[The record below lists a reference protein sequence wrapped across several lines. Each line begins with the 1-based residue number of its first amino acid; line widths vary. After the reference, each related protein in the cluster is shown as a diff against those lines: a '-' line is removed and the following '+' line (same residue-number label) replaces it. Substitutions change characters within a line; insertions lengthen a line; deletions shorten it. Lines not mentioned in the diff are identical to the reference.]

1 MNKDL
6 RKALELIVSEL
17 SNGELVLTDVVEEVK
32 DEVAEKR
39 ASKKDKKVEPKEEE
53 FKENDTVETAEYS
66 MEELKAM
73 TQAELKALAKEL
85 GVSVRGSKSAI
96 LGRILEKL
104 DVSEVEEE
112 EAPVEE
118 VEEPVTEVE
127 ELPTEEVEPI
137 DAIQDALEDLELEDL
152 ADLCEQAELS
162 TKGKKQALIARL
174 MTAHNAGEIDLT
186 DFFEEEDIT
195 EEVEEEIEED
205 AVDEMKI
212 EEILEAQDL
221 KTVKAI
227 AKKLKIKVA
236 LKDKKP
242 AIIEKIGQCNA
253 EDVIEV
259 LNDMG
264 LIEPADDEEEAS
276 EGVEMP
282 KFEGSK
288 KRIKACEACWKETMS
303 DLENGDIDEDDV
315 REFFEDRF
323 SGNKSELK
331 KIAKRDWED
340 LAIEFAE
347 IMANMFDDDG
357 DDVEM
362 QEPYMVDE
370 TPYCCGVPMKK
381 VDDTHFL
388 CEIDGEEVELEDEE

>member
-1 MNKDL
+1 MNKDV

-17 SNGELVLTDVVEEVK
+17 SNGELVLTDVVKEAK

-39 ASKKDKKVEPKEEE
+39 ASKKDKKVEPKEEV
-53 FKENDTVETAEYS
+53 KEDDAVETAEYS

-104 DVSEVEEE
+104 DVAEVEEE
-112 EAPVEE
+112 E
-118 VEEPVTEVE
+118 EPVTEAE
-127 ELPTEEVEPI
+127 EPTEEVEND
-137 DAIQDALEDLELEDL
+137 DAVQEALEELELEDL

-195 EEVEEEIEED
+195 DEVDEEIEED
-205 AVDEMKI
+205 AVDEIKL

-221 KTVKAI
+221 KTIKAI

-242 AIIEKIGQCNA
+242 AIIEKIGQYNA
-253 EDVIEV
+253 EDVLEV

-264 LIEPADDEEEAS
+264 IIEPTDDEEEAS

-303 DLENGDIDEDDV
+303 DLETGDIDEDDI

-331 KIAKRDWED
+331 KIAKKDWED

-347 IMANMFDDDG
+347 IIANMFDDDG

>member
-1 MNKDL
+1 MNKDV

-17 SNGELVLTDVVEEVK
+17 SNGELVLTDVVKEAK

-39 ASKKDKKVEPKEEE
+39 ASKKDKKVEPKEEV
-53 FKENDTVETAEYS
+53 KEDDTVESEYS

-73 TQAELKALAKEL
+73 TQVELKALAKEL

-104 DVSEVEEE
+104 DVAEVEEE
-112 EAPVEE
+112 EPVAEA
-118 VEEPVTEVE
+118 EEPVTE
-127 ELPTEEVEPI
+127 EVEND
-137 DAIQDALEDLELEDL
+137 DAVQEALEELELEDL

-195 EEVEEEIEED
+195 DEVDEEIEED
-205 AVDEMKI
+205 AVDEMQI

-242 AIIEKIGQCNA
+242 AIIEKIGQYNV

-264 LIEPADDEEEAS
+264 LIEPTDDEEEAS

-303 DLENGDIDEDDV
+303 DLETGDIDEDDI

-331 KIAKRDWED
+331 KIAKKDWED

-362 QEPYMVDE
+362 QEPYMVGE

>member
-104 DVSEVEEE
+104 DVS
-112 EAPVEE
+112 
-118 VEEPVTEVE
+118 EVE

>member
-1 MNKDL
+1 MNKDV

-17 SNGELVLTDVVEEVK
+17 SNGELVLTDVVKEAK

-39 ASKKDKKVEPKEEE
+39 ASKKDKKVEPKEEV
-53 FKENDTVETAEYS
+53 KEDDTVESEYS

-73 TQAELKALAKEL
+73 TQVELKALAKEL

-104 DVSEVEEE
+104 DVAEVEEE
-112 EAPVEE
+112 EPVAEA
-118 VEEPVTEVE
+118 EEPVTE
-127 ELPTEEVEPI
+127 EVEND
-137 DAIQDALEDLELEDL
+137 DAVQEALEELELEDL

-195 EEVEEEIEED
+195 DEVDEEIEED
-205 AVDEMKI
+205 AVDEMQI

-221 KTVKAI
+221 KTIKAV

-242 AIIEKIGQCNA
+242 AIIEKIGQYDA
-253 EDVIEV
+253 EDVVEV

-288 KRIKACEACWKETMS
+288 KRIKACEACWKEIMS
-303 DLENGDIDEDDV
+303 DLEKGDIEEDDI

-331 KIAKRDWED
+331 KIAKKDWED
-340 LAIEFAE
+340 LAIEYAE

>member
-1 MNKDL
+1 MNKDV

-17 SNGELVLTDVVEEVK
+17 SNGELVLTDVVKEAK

-39 ASKKDKKVEPKEEE
+39 ASKKDKKVEPKEEV
-53 FKENDTVETAEYS
+53 KEDDTVETAEYS

-73 TQAELKALAKEL
+73 TQVELKALAKEL

-104 DVSEVEEE
+104 DVAEVEEE
-112 EAPVEE
+112 EPVAEA
-118 VEEPVTEVE
+118 EEPVTE
-127 ELPTEEVEPI
+127 EVEND
-137 DAIQDALEDLELEDL
+137 DAVQEALEELELEDL

-195 EEVEEEIEED
+195 DEVDEEIEED
-205 AVDEMKI
+205 AVDEMQI

-242 AIIEKIGQCNA
+242 AIIEKIGQYNS
-253 EDVIEV
+253 EDVLEV

-264 LIEPADDEEEAS
+264 LIEPSDDEEEGS

-303 DLENGDIDEDDV
+303 DLETGDIDEDDI

-331 KIAKRDWED
+331 KIAKKDWED

-362 QEPYMVDE
+362 QEPYMVGE

>member
-17 SNGELVLTDVVEEVK
+17 SNGELVLTDVVKEAK

-39 ASKKDKKVEPKEEE
+39 ASKKDKKVEPKEEV
-53 FKENDTVETAEYS
+53 KEDDTVESEYS

-73 TQAELKALAKEL
+73 TQVELKALAKEL

-104 DVSEVEEE
+104 DVAEVEEE
-112 EAPVEE
+112 EPVAEA
-118 VEEPVTEVE
+118 EEPVTE
-127 ELPTEEVEPI
+127 EVEND
-137 DAIQDALEDLELEDL
+137 DAVQEALEELELEDL

-195 EEVEEEIEED
+195 DEVDEEIEED
-205 AVDEMKI
+205 AVDEMQI

-221 KTVKAI
+221 KTIKAV

-242 AIIEKIGQCNA
+242 AIIEKIGQYDA
-253 EDVIEV
+253 EDVVEV

-264 LIEPADDEEEAS
+264 LIEPTDDEEEAS

-303 DLENGDIDEDDV
+303 DLETGDIDEDDI

-331 KIAKRDWED
+331 KIAKKDWED

-347 IMANMFDDDG
+347 IIANMFDDDG

-362 QEPYMVDE
+362 QEPYMVGE

>member
-1 MNKDL
+1 MNKDV

-17 SNGELVLTDVVEEVK
+17 SNGELVLTDVVKEAK

-39 ASKKDKKVEPKEEE
+39 ASKKGKKVEPKEEV
-53 FKENDTVETAEYS
+53 KEDDTVESEYS

-73 TQAELKALAKEL
+73 TQVELKALAKEL

-104 DVSEVEEE
+104 DVAEVEEE
-112 EAPVEE
+112 E
-118 VEEPVTEVE
+118 PVTEAEAE
-127 ELPTEEVEPI
+127 EPATEEVENDDDPI
-137 DAIQDALEDLELEDL
+137 QEALEELELEDL
-152 ADLCEQAELS
+152 ADLCEQSELS

-195 EEVEEEIEED
+195 DEVDEEIEED
-205 AVDEMKI
+205 AVDEMQI

-221 KTVKAI
+221 KTIKAI

-242 AIIEKIGQCNA
+242 ALIEKIGQYNV

-264 LIEPADDEEEAS
+264 LIEPTDDEEEAS

-288 KRIKACEACWKETMS
+288 KRIKACEACWKETMT
-303 DLENGDIDEDDV
+303 DLENGDIDEDDI

-331 KIAKRDWED
+331 KIAKKDWED

-347 IMANMFDDDG
+347 IIANMFDDDG

-362 QEPYMVDE
+362 QEPYMVGE

>member
-17 SNGELVLTDVVEEVK
+17 SNGELVLTDVVKEAK

-39 ASKKDKKVEPKEEE
+39 ASKKDKKVEPKEEV
-53 FKENDTVETAEYS
+53 KEDDTVESEYS

-96 LGRILEKL
+96 LGRILEKV
-104 DVSEVEEE
+104 DVAEVEEE
-112 EAPVEE
+112 EPVAEA
-118 VEEPVTEVE
+118 EEPVTE
-127 ELPTEEVEPI
+127 EVEND
-137 DAIQDALEDLELEDL
+137 DAVQEALEELELEDL

-195 EEVEEEIEED
+195 DEVDEEIEED
-205 AVDEMKI
+205 AVDEMQI

-221 KTVKAI
+221 KTIKAV

-242 AIIEKIGQCNA
+242 AIIEKIGQYNA
-253 EDVIEV
+253 EDVVEV

-264 LIEPADDEEEAS
+264 LIEPTDDEEEAS

-303 DLENGDIDEDDV
+303 DLETGDIDEDDI

-331 KIAKRDWED
+331 KIAKKDWED

-347 IMANMFDDDG
+347 IIANMFDDDG

-362 QEPYMVDE
+362 QEPYMVGE

>member
-17 SNGELVLTDVVEEVK
+17 SNGELVLTDVVKEAK

-39 ASKKDKKVEPKEEE
+39 ASKKGKKVEPKEEV
-53 FKENDTVETAEYS
+53 KKDDTVESEYS

-73 TQAELKALAKEL
+73 TQVELKALAKEL

-104 DVSEVEEE
+104 DVAEVEEE
-112 EAPVEE
+112 EPVAEA
-118 VEEPVTEVE
+118 EEPVTE
-127 ELPTEEVEPI
+127 EVEND
-137 DAIQDALEDLELEDL
+137 DAVQEALEELELEDL

-195 EEVEEEIEED
+195 DEVDEEIEED
-205 AVDEMKI
+205 AVDEMQI

-221 KTVKAI
+221 KTIKAV

-242 AIIEKIGQCNA
+242 AIIEKIGQYDA
-253 EDVIEV
+253 EDVVEV

-288 KRIKACEACWKETMS
+288 KRIKACEACWKEIMS
-303 DLENGDIDEDDV
+303 DLEKGDIEEDDI

-331 KIAKRDWED
+331 KIAKKDWED
-340 LAIEFAE
+340 LAIEYAE

>member
-17 SNGELVLTDVVEEVK
+17 SNGELVLTDVVKEAK

-39 ASKKDKKVEPKEEE
+39 ASKKGKKVEPKEEV
-53 FKENDTVETAEYS
+53 KEDDTVESEYS

-73 TQAELKALAKEL
+73 TQVELKALAKEL

-104 DVSEVEEE
+104 DVAEVEEE
-112 EAPVEE
+112 EPVAEA
-118 VEEPVTEVE
+118 EEPVTE
-127 ELPTEEVEPI
+127 EVEND
-137 DAIQDALEDLELEDL
+137 DAVQEALEELELEDL

-195 EEVEEEIEED
+195 DEVDEEIEED
-205 AVDEMKI
+205 AVDEMQI

-242 AIIEKIGQCNA
+242 AIIEKIGQYNV

-264 LIEPADDEEEAS
+264 LIEPTDDEEEAS

-303 DLENGDIDEDDV
+303 DLETGDIDEDDI

-331 KIAKRDWED
+331 KIAKKDWED

-388 CEIDGEEVELEDEE
+388 CEVDGEEVELEDEE

>member
-17 SNGELVLTDVVEEVK
+17 SNGELVLTDVVKEAK

-39 ASKKDKKVEPKEEE
+39 ASKKGKKVEPKEEV
-53 FKENDTVETAEYS
+53 KEDDTVESEYS

-73 TQAELKALAKEL
+73 TQVELKALAKEL

-104 DVSEVEEE
+104 DVAEVEEE
-112 EAPVEE
+112 EPVTEA
-118 VEEPVTEVE
+118 EEPVTE
-127 ELPTEEVEPI
+127 EVEND
-137 DAIQDALEDLELEDL
+137 DAVQEALEELELEDL

-195 EEVEEEIEED
+195 DEVDEEIEED
-205 AVDEMKI
+205 AVDEMQI

-221 KTVKAI
+221 KTIKAV

-242 AIIEKIGQCNA
+242 AIIEKIGQYDA
-253 EDVIEV
+253 EDVVEV

-288 KRIKACEACWKETMS
+288 KRIKACEACWKEIMS
-303 DLENGDIDEDDV
+303 DLEKGDIEEDDI

-331 KIAKRDWED
+331 KIAKKDWED
-340 LAIEFAE
+340 LAIEYAE

>member
-17 SNGELVLTDVVEEVK
+17 SNGELVLTDVVKEAK

-39 ASKKDKKVEPKEEE
+39 ASKKGKKEEPKDVEET
-53 FKENDTVETAEYS
+53 KEDDTIESEYS

-73 TQAELKALAKEL
+73 TQADLKALAKEL

-104 DVSEVEEE
+104 DVAEVEEE
-112 EAPVEE
+112 EPVTEEADEE
-118 VEEPVTEVE
+118 VEND
-127 ELPTEEVEPI
+127 
-137 DAIQDALEDLELEDL
+137 DAVQEALEELELEDL

-195 EEVEEEIEED
+195 DEVDEEIEED
-205 AVDEMKI
+205 AVDEI
-212 EEILEAQDL
+212 QLEEILEAQDL
-221 KTVKAI
+221 KTIKAV

-242 AIIEKIGQCNA
+242 AIIEKIGDCDA
-253 EDVIEV
+253 EDVMEV
-259 LNDMG
+259 LNEMG
-264 LIEPADDEEEAS
+264 IVEPTDDEEEAS
-276 EGVEMP
+276 GGVEMP

-288 KRIKACEACWKETMS
+288 KRIKACEACWKEIMS
-303 DLENGDIDEDDV
+303 DLEKGDIEEDDI

-340 LAIEFAE
+340 LAIEYAE

-357 DDVEM
+357 EDVEM

>member
-1 MNKDL
+1 MNKDV

-17 SNGELVLTDVVEEVK
+17 SNGELVLTDVVKEAK

-39 ASKKDKKVEPKEEE
+39 ASKKDKKVEPKEEV
-53 FKENDTVETAEYS
+53 KEDDTVESEYS

-73 TQAELKALAKEL
+73 TQVELKALAKEL

-104 DVSEVEEE
+104 DVAEVEEE
-112 EAPVEE
+112 EPVAEA
-118 VEEPVTEVE
+118 EEPVTE
-127 ELPTEEVEPI
+127 EVEND
-137 DAIQDALEDLELEDL
+137 DAVQEALEELELEDL

-195 EEVEEEIEED
+195 DEVDEEIEED
-205 AVDEMKI
+205 AVDEI
-212 EEILEAQDL
+212 QLEEILEAQDL
-221 KTVKAI
+221 KTIKAV

-242 AIIEKIGQCNA
+242 AIIEKIGQYNA
-253 EDVIEV
+253 EDVLEV

-264 LIEPADDEEEAS
+264 LIELTDDEEEAS

-303 DLENGDIDEDDV
+303 DLETGDIDEDDI

-331 KIAKRDWED
+331 KIAKKDWED

-347 IMANMFDDDG
+347 IIANMFDDDG

-362 QEPYMVDE
+362 QEPYMVGE

>member
-17 SNGELVLTDVVEEVK
+17 SNGELVLTDVVKEAK

-39 ASKKDKKVEPKEEE
+39 ASKKGKKVEPKEEV
-53 FKENDTVETAEYS
+53 KEDDTVESEYS

-73 TQAELKALAKEL
+73 TQVELKALAKEL

-104 DVSEVEEE
+104 DVAEVEEE
-112 EAPVEE
+112 EPV
-118 VEEPVTEVE
+118 
-127 ELPTEEVEPI
+127 TEEVEND
-137 DAIQDALEDLELEDL
+137 DAVQEALEELELEDL

-195 EEVEEEIEED
+195 DEVDEEIEED
-205 AVDEMKI
+205 AVDEMQI

-221 KTVKAI
+221 KTIKAV

-242 AIIEKIGQCNA
+242 AIIEKIGQYNA

-303 DLENGDIDEDDV
+303 DLETGDIDEDDI

-331 KIAKRDWED
+331 KIAKKDWED

>member
-17 SNGELVLTDVVEEVK
+17 SNGELVLTDVVKEAK

-39 ASKKDKKVEPKEEE
+39 ASKKDKKVEPKEEV
-53 FKENDTVETAEYS
+53 KEDDTVESEYS

-73 TQAELKALAKEL
+73 TQVELKALAKEL

-104 DVSEVEEE
+104 DVAEVEEE
-112 EAPVEE
+112 EPVAEA
-118 VEEPVTEVE
+118 EEPVTE
-127 ELPTEEVEPI
+127 EVEND
-137 DAIQDALEDLELEDL
+137 DAVQEALEELELEDL

-195 EEVEEEIEED
+195 DEVDEEIEED
-205 AVDEMKI
+205 AVDEMQI

-221 KTVKAI
+221 KTIKAV

-242 AIIEKIGQCNA
+242 AIIEKIGQYNV
-253 EDVIEV
+253 EDVVEV

-264 LIEPADDEEEAS
+264 LIEPTDDEEEAS

-303 DLENGDIDEDDV
+303 DLETGDIDEDDI

-331 KIAKRDWED
+331 KIAKKDWED

-347 IMANMFDDDG
+347 IIANMFDDDG

-381 VDDTHFL
+381 IDDTHFL
-388 CEIDGEEVELEDEE
+388 CEIDGEEVVLEDEE

>member
-17 SNGELVLTDVVEEVK
+17 SNGELVLTDVVKEAK

-39 ASKKDKKVEPKEEE
+39 ASKKGKKVEPKEEV
-53 FKENDTVETAEYS
+53 KEDDTVESEYS

-73 TQAELKALAKEL
+73 TQVELKALAKEL

-104 DVSEVEEE
+104 DVAEVEEE
-112 EAPVEE
+112 EPVAEA
-118 VEEPVTEVE
+118 EEPVTE
-127 ELPTEEVEPI
+127 EVEND
-137 DAIQDALEDLELEDL
+137 DAVQEALEELELEDL

-195 EEVEEEIEED
+195 DEVDEEIEED
-205 AVDEMKI
+205 AVDEMQI

-221 KTVKAI
+221 KTIKAV

-242 AIIEKIGQCNA
+242 AIIEKIGQYDA
-253 EDVIEV
+253 EDVVEV

-264 LIEPADDEEEAS
+264 LIEPTDDEEEAS

-288 KRIKACEACWKETMS
+288 KRIKACEACWKEIMS
-303 DLENGDIDEDDV
+303 DLEKGDIEEDDI

-331 KIAKRDWED
+331 KIAKKDWED

>member
-17 SNGELVLTDVVEEVK
+17 SNGELVLTDVVKEAK

-39 ASKKDKKVEPKEEE
+39 ASKKDKKVEPKEEV
-53 FKENDTVETAEYS
+53 KEDDTVESEYS

-73 TQAELKALAKEL
+73 TQVELKALAKEL

-104 DVSEVEEE
+104 DVAEVEEE
-112 EAPVEE
+112 EPVAEA
-118 VEEPVTEVE
+118 EEPVTE
-127 ELPTEEVEPI
+127 EVEND
-137 DAIQDALEDLELEDL
+137 DAVQEALEELELEDL

-195 EEVEEEIEED
+195 DEVDKEIEED
-205 AVDEMKI
+205 AVDEMQI

-221 KTVKAI
+221 KTIKAV

-242 AIIEKIGQCNA
+242 AIIEKIGQYDA
-253 EDVIEV
+253 EDVVEV

-288 KRIKACEACWKETMS
+288 KRIKACEACWKEIMS
-303 DLENGDIDEDDV
+303 DLEKGDIEEDDI

-331 KIAKRDWED
+331 KIAKKDWED

-362 QEPYMVDE
+362 QEPYMVGE

>member
-1 MNKDL
+1 MNKDV

-17 SNGELVLTDVVEEVK
+17 SNGELVLTDVVKEAK

-39 ASKKDKKVEPKEEE
+39 ASKKDKKVEPKEEV
-53 FKENDTVETAEYS
+53 KEDDTVETAEYS

-96 LGRILEKL
+96 LGRILEKI
-104 DVSEVEEE
+104 DVAEVEEE
-112 EAPVEE
+112 EPITEAEA
-118 VEEPVTEVE
+118 EEPA
-127 ELPTEEVEPI
+127 TEEVENDDDPI
-137 DAIQDALEDLELEDL
+137 QEALEELELEDL

-195 EEVEEEIEED
+195 DEVDEEIEED
-205 AVDEMKI
+205 AVDEMQI

-242 AIIEKIGQCNA
+242 AIIEKIGQYDA
-253 EDVIEV
+253 EDVVEV

-303 DLENGDIDEDDV
+303 DLETGDIDEDDI

-331 KIAKRDWED
+331 KIAKKDWED

-347 IMANMFDDDG
+347 IIANMFDDDG

-362 QEPYMVDE
+362 QEPYMVGE

>member
-17 SNGELVLTDVVEEVK
+17 SNGELVLTDVVKEAK

-39 ASKKDKKVEPKEEE
+39 ASKKDKKVEPKEEV
-53 FKENDTVETAEYS
+53 KEEDTVESEYS

-73 TQAELKALAKEL
+73 TQVELKALAKEL

-104 DVSEVEEE
+104 DVAEVEEE
-112 EAPVEE
+112 EPVTEA
-118 VEEPVTEVE
+118 EEPVTE
-127 ELPTEEVEPI
+127 EVEND
-137 DAIQDALEDLELEDL
+137 DAVQEALEELELEDL
-152 ADLCEQAELS
+152 ADLCEQSELS

-195 EEVEEEIEED
+195 DEVDEEIEED
-205 AVDEMKI
+205 AVDEMQI

-242 AIIEKIGQCNA
+242 AIIEKIGQYNA
-253 EDVIEV
+253 EDVLEV

-264 LIEPADDEEEAS
+264 LIEPSDDEEEAS

-303 DLENGDIDEDDV
+303 DLETGDIDEDDI

-331 KIAKRDWED
+331 KIAKKDWED

-347 IMANMFDDDG
+347 IIANMFDDDG

-362 QEPYMVDE
+362 QEPYMVGE

-388 CEIDGEEVELEDEE
+388 CEIDGEEVELEDEDEE

>member
-1 MNKDL
+1 MNKDV

-17 SNGELVLTDVVEEVK
+17 SNGELVLTDVVKEAK

-39 ASKKDKKVEPKEEE
+39 ASKKDKKVEPKEEV
-53 FKENDTVETAEYS
+53 KEDDTVESEYS

-73 TQAELKALAKEL
+73 TQVELKALAKEL

-104 DVSEVEEE
+104 DVAEVEEE
-112 EAPVEE
+112 EPVAEA
-118 VEEPVTEVE
+118 EEPVTE
-127 ELPTEEVEPI
+127 EVEND
-137 DAIQDALEDLELEDL
+137 DAVQEALEELELEDL

-195 EEVEEEIEED
+195 DEVDEEIEED
-205 AVDEMKI
+205 AVDEMQI

-242 AIIEKIGQCNA
+242 AIIEKIGQYNA
-253 EDVIEV
+253 EDVLEV

-264 LIEPADDEEEAS
+264 LIEPIDDEEEAS

-303 DLENGDIDEDDV
+303 DLENGDIDEDDI

-331 KIAKRDWED
+331 KIAKKDWED

-347 IMANMFDDDG
+347 IIANMFDDDG

-362 QEPYMVDE
+362 QEPYMVGE

>member
-17 SNGELVLTDVVEEVK
+17 SNGELVLTDVVKEAK

-39 ASKKDKKVEPKEEE
+39 ASKKDKKVEPKEEVE
-53 FKENDTVETAEYS
+53 EEDAVETAEYS

-96 LGRILEKL
+96 LGRILEKI
-104 DVSEVEEE
+104 DVAEVEEE
-112 EAPVEE
+112 EPVEE
-118 VEEPVTEVE
+118 AEAEEPVTE
-127 ELPTEEVEPI
+127 EVENDDDPI
-137 DAIQDALEDLELEDL
+137 QEALEELELEDL

-195 EEVEEEIEED
+195 DEVDEEIEED
-205 AVDEMKI
+205 AVDEMQI

-242 AIIEKIGQCNA
+242 AIIEKIGQYNA

-264 LIEPADDEEEAS
+264 LIESADDEEEES

-282 KFEGSK
+282 KFKGSK
-288 KRIKACEACWKETMS
+288 KRIKACEACWKETMT
-303 DLENGDIDEDDV
+303 DLENGDIDEDDI

-331 KIAKRDWED
+331 KIAKKDWED

-347 IMANMFDDDG
+347 IIANMFDDDG

>member
-17 SNGELVLTDVVEEVK
+17 SNGELVLTEVVKEAK

-39 ASKKDKKVEPKEEE
+39 ASKKGKKVEPKEEV
-53 FKENDTVETAEYS
+53 KEDDTVESEYS

-73 TQAELKALAKEL
+73 TQVELKALAKEL

-104 DVSEVEEE
+104 DVAEVEEE
-112 EAPVEE
+112 EPVAEA
-118 VEEPVTEVE
+118 EEPVTE
-127 ELPTEEVEPI
+127 EVEND
-137 DAIQDALEDLELEDL
+137 DAVQEALEELELEDL

-195 EEVEEEIEED
+195 DEVDEEIEED
-205 AVDEMKI
+205 AVDEMQI

-221 KTVKAI
+221 KTIKAV

-242 AIIEKIGQCNA
+242 AIIEKIGQYNA
-253 EDVIEV
+253 EDVLEV

-264 LIEPADDEEEAS
+264 LIEPTDDEEEAS

-288 KRIKACEACWKETMS
+288 KRIKACEACWKEIMS
-303 DLENGDIDEDDV
+303 DLEKGDIEEDDI

-331 KIAKRDWED
+331 KIAKIDWED
-340 LAIEFAE
+340 LAIEYAE

-381 VDDTHFL
+381 IDDTHFL

>member
-1 MNKDL
+1 MNKDV

-17 SNGELVLTDVVEEVK
+17 SNGELVLTDVVKEAK

-39 ASKKDKKVEPKEEE
+39 ASKKGKKVEPKEEV
-53 FKENDTVETAEYS
+53 KEDDTVESEYS

-73 TQAELKALAKEL
+73 TQVELKALAKEL

-104 DVSEVEEE
+104 DVAEVEEE
-112 EAPVEE
+112 EPV
-118 VEEPVTEVE
+118 
-127 ELPTEEVEPI
+127 TEEVEND
-137 DAIQDALEDLELEDL
+137 DAVQEALEELELEDL

-195 EEVEEEIEED
+195 DEVDEEIEED
-205 AVDEMKI
+205 AVDEMQI

-242 AIIEKIGQCNA
+242 AIIEKIGQYDA
-253 EDVIEV
+253 EDVVEV

-288 KRIKACEACWKETMS
+288 KRIKACEACWKETMA
-303 DLENGDIDEDDV
+303 DLENGDIDEDDI

-331 KIAKRDWED
+331 KIAKKDWED
-340 LAIEFAE
+340 LAIEYAE

>member
-1 MNKDL
+1 MNKDV

-17 SNGELVLTDVVEEVK
+17 SNGELVLTDAVKEAK

-39 ASKKDKKVEPKEEE
+39 ASKKGKKVEPKEEV
-53 FKENDTVETAEYS
+53 KEDDTVETSEYS

-104 DVSEVEEE
+104 EVDEDEE
-112 EAPVEE
+112 EA
-118 VEEPVTEVE
+118 EEPVTEE
-127 ELPTEEVEPI
+127 ETAEEANDDPVQE
-137 DAIQDALEDLELEDL
+137 ALEELELEDL

-195 EEVEEEIEED
+195 DEVDEEIEED
-205 AVDEMKI
+205 AVDEMQL

-242 AIIEKIGQCNA
+242 AIIEKIGNYNA
-253 EDVIEV
+253 DDVMEV
-259 LNDMG
+259 LNEMG
-264 LIEPADDEEEAS
+264 LVEPTDDEEEAS

-282 KFEGSK
+282 KFKGSK

-303 DLENGDIDEDDV
+303 DLEKGDIDEDDI

-331 KIAKRDWED
+331 KIAKKDWED

-347 IMANMFDDDG
+347 IIANMFDDDG

>member
-17 SNGELVLTDVVEEVK
+17 SNGELVLTDVVKEAK

-39 ASKKDKKVEPKEEE
+39 ASKKDKKVEPKEEV
-53 FKENDTVETAEYS
+53 KEDDTVESEYS

-104 DVSEVEEE
+104 DVAEVEEE
-112 EAPVEE
+112 EPVAEA
-118 VEEPVTEVE
+118 EEPVTE
-127 ELPTEEVEPI
+127 EVEND
-137 DAIQDALEDLELEDL
+137 DAVQEALEELELEDL

-195 EEVEEEIEED
+195 DEVDEEIEED
-205 AVDEMKI
+205 AVDEMQI

-221 KTVKAI
+221 KTIKAV

-242 AIIEKIGQCNA
+242 AIIEKIGQYDA
-253 EDVIEV
+253 EDVVEV

-288 KRIKACEACWKETMS
+288 KRIKACEACWKEIMS
-303 DLENGDIDEDDV
+303 DLEKGDIEEDDI

-331 KIAKRDWED
+331 KIAKKDWED
-340 LAIEFAE
+340 LAIEYAE

>member
-1 MNKDL
+1 MNKDV

-17 SNGELVLTDVVEEVK
+17 SNGELVLTDVVKEAK

-39 ASKKDKKVEPKEEE
+39 ASKKGKKVEPKEEV
-53 FKENDTVETAEYS
+53 KEDDTVESEYS

-73 TQAELKALAKEL
+73 TQVELKALAKEL

-104 DVSEVEEE
+104 DVAEVEEE
-112 EAPVEE
+112 EPVAEA
-118 VEEPVTEVE
+118 EEPVTE
-127 ELPTEEVEPI
+127 EVEND
-137 DAIQDALEDLELEDL
+137 DAVQEALEELELEDL

-195 EEVEEEIEED
+195 DEVDEEIEED
-205 AVDEMKI
+205 AVDEMQI

-221 KTVKAI
+221 KTIKAV

-242 AIIEKIGQCNA
+242 AIIEKIGQYDA
-253 EDVIEV
+253 EDVVEV

-288 KRIKACEACWKETMS
+288 KRIKACEACWKEIMS
-303 DLENGDIDEDDV
+303 DLEKGDIEEDDI

-331 KIAKRDWED
+331 KIAKKDWED
-340 LAIEFAE
+340 LAIEYAE

>member
-1 MNKDL
+1 MNKDV

-17 SNGELVLTDVVEEVK
+17 SNGELVLTDVVKEAK

-39 ASKKDKKVEPKEEE
+39 ASKKDKKVEPKEEV
-53 FKENDTVETAEYS
+53 KEDDAVETAEYS

-104 DVSEVEEE
+104 EVDEDEE
-112 EAPVEE
+112 EA
-118 VEEPVTEVE
+118 EEPVTEE
-127 ELPTEEVEPI
+127 ETAEEANDDPVQE
-137 DAIQDALEDLELEDL
+137 ALEELELEDL

-195 EEVEEEIEED
+195 DEVDEEIEED
-205 AVDEMKI
+205 AVDEI
-212 EEILEAQDL
+212 QLEEILEAQDL
-221 KTVKAI
+221 KTIKAI

-242 AIIEKIGQCNA
+242 TLIEKIGNCVA
-253 EDVIEV
+253 EDVMEV
-259 LNDMG
+259 LNEMG
-264 LIEPADDEEEAS
+264 IIEPTDDEEEAS

-288 KRIKACEACWKETMS
+288 KRIKACEACWKEIMS
-303 DLENGDIDEDDV
+303 DLEKGDIEEDDI

-331 KIAKRDWED
+331 KIAKKDWED
-340 LAIEFAE
+340 LAIEYAE

-362 QEPYMVDE
+362 QEPYMVGE

-388 CEIDGEEVELEDEE
+388 CEVDGEEVELEDEE

>member
-17 SNGELVLTDVVEEVK
+17 SNGELVLTDVVKEAK

-39 ASKKDKKVEPKEEE
+39 ASKKGKKVEPKEEV
-53 FKENDTVETAEYS
+53 KEDDTVETAEYS

-104 DVSEVEEE
+104 EVDEDEE
-112 EAPVEE
+112 EA
-118 VEEPVTEVE
+118 EEPVTEE
-127 ELPTEEVEPI
+127 ETAEEANDDPVQE
-137 DAIQDALEDLELEDL
+137 ALEELELEDL

-195 EEVEEEIEED
+195 DEVDEEIEED
-205 AVDEMKI
+205 AVDEI
-212 EEILEAQDL
+212 QLEEILEAQDL
-221 KTVKAI
+221 KTIKAI

-242 AIIEKIGQCNA
+242 AIIEKIGNYNA
-253 EDVIEV
+253 DDVMEV
-259 LNDMG
+259 LNEMG
-264 LIEPADDEEEAS
+264 LVEPSDDEEEAS

-282 KFEGSK
+282 KFKGSN

-303 DLENGDIDEDDV
+303 DLENGDIDEDDI

-347 IMANMFDDDG
+347 IIANMFDDDG

>member
-17 SNGELVLTDVVEEVK
+17 SNGELVLTDVVKEAK

-39 ASKKDKKVEPKEEE
+39 ASKKGKKEEPKEEV
-53 FKENDTVETAEYS
+53 KEDDTVESEYS

-104 DVSEVEEE
+104 DVAEVEEE
-112 EAPVEE
+112 EPVTEEAEEE
-118 VEEPVTEVE
+118 VENDGAVQE
-127 ELPTEEVEPI
+127 
-137 DAIQDALEDLELEDL
+137 ALEELELEDL

-195 EEVEEEIEED
+195 DEVDEEIEED
-205 AVDEMKI
+205 EVDEMQL

-221 KTVKAI
+221 KTIKAI

-242 AIIEKIGQCNA
+242 AIIEKIGQYSA
-253 EDVIEV
+253 DDVMEV

-264 LIEPADDEEEAS
+264 LVEPTDDEEEAS

-288 KRIKACEACWKETMS
+288 KRIKACEACWKEIMS
-303 DLENGDIDEDDV
+303 DLEKGDIEEDDI

-331 KIAKRDWED
+331 KIAKKDWED
-340 LAIEFAE
+340 LAIEYAE

>member
-1 MNKDL
+1 MNKDV

-17 SNGELVLTDVVEEVK
+17 SNGELVLTDVVKEAK

-39 ASKKDKKVEPKEEE
+39 ASKKDKKVEPKEEV
-53 FKENDTVETAEYS
+53 KEDDAVETAEYS

-104 DVSEVEEE
+104 DVAEVEEE
-112 EAPVEE
+112 EPVTEA
-118 VEEPVTEVE
+118 EEPVTE
-127 ELPTEEVEPI
+127 EVEND
-137 DAIQDALEDLELEDL
+137 DAVQEALEELELEDL

-195 EEVEEEIEED
+195 DEVDEEIEED
-205 AVDEMKI
+205 AVDEMQI

-242 AIIEKIGQCNA
+242 AIIEKIGQYNV

-264 LIEPADDEEEAS
+264 LIESADDEEES

-288 KRIKACEACWKETMS
+288 KRIKACEACWKETMA
-303 DLENGDIDEDDV
+303 DLENGDIDEDDI

-331 KIAKRDWED
+331 KIAKKDWGD

-347 IMANMFDDDG
+347 IIANMFDDDG

-362 QEPYMVDE
+362 QEPYMVGE

>member
-1 MNKDL
+1 MNKDV

-17 SNGELVLTDVVEEVK
+17 SNGELVLTDAVKEAK

-39 ASKKDKKVEPKEEE
+39 ASKKGKKVEPKEEV
-53 FKENDTVETAEYS
+53 KEDDTVETAEYS

-104 DVSEVEEE
+104 DVAEVEEE

-118 VEEPVTEVE
+118 PVTEE
-127 ELPTEEVEPI
+127 EETD
-137 DAIQDALEDLELEDL
+137 DAVQEALEELELEDL

-195 EEVEEEIEED
+195 DEVDEEIEED
-205 AVDEMKI
+205 AVDEI
-212 EEILEAQDL
+212 QLEEILEAQDL
-221 KTVKAI
+221 KTIKAI

-242 AIIEKIGQCNA
+242 AIIEKIGNYNA
-253 EDVIEV
+253 DDVMEV
-259 LNDMG
+259 LNEMG
-264 LIEPADDEEEAS
+264 LVEPSDDEEEAS
-276 EGVEMP
+276 EGVEIP
-282 KFEGSK
+282 KFKGSN

-303 DLENGDIDEDDV
+303 DLENGDIDEDDI

-347 IMANMFDDDG
+347 IIANMFDDDG

-362 QEPYMVDE
+362 QEPYMVGE

>member
-39 ASKKDKKVEPKEEE
+39 ATKKDKKVEPKEEV
-53 FKENDTVETAEYS
+53 KEDDTVETAEYS

-104 DVSEVEEE
+104 DVTEVEEE
-112 EAPVEE
+112 EALVEE
-118 VEEPVTEVE
+118 VKEPVTEVE

-137 DAIQDALEDLELEDL
+137 DAIQEALEELELEDL

-205 AVDEMKI
+205 VVDEMKI

-221 KTVKAI
+221 KTVKA
-227 AKKLKIKVA
+227 KNQS
-236 LKDKKP
+236 
-242 AIIEKIGQCNA
+242 G
-253 EDVIEV
+253 
-259 LNDMG
+259 
-264 LIEPADDEEEAS
+264 
-276 EGVEMP
+276 
-282 KFEGSK
+282 F
-288 KRIKACEACWKETMS
+288 KR
-303 DLENGDIDEDDV
+303 
-315 REFFEDRF
+315 
-323 SGNKSELK
+323 
-331 KIAKRDWED
+331 
-340 LAIEFAE
+340 
-347 IMANMFDDDG
+347 
-357 DDVEM
+357 
-362 QEPYMVDE
+362 
-370 TPYCCGVPMKK
+370 
-381 VDDTHFL
+381 
-388 CEIDGEEVELEDEE
+388 

>member
-17 SNGELVLTDVVEEVK
+17 SNGELVLTDVVKEAK

-39 ASKKDKKVEPKEEE
+39 ASKKDKKVEPKEEV
-53 FKENDTVETAEYS
+53 KEDDTVESEYS

-73 TQAELKALAKEL
+73 TQVELKALAKEL

-104 DVSEVEEE
+104 DVAEVEEE
-112 EAPVEE
+112 EPVAEA
-118 VEEPVTEVE
+118 EEPVTE
-127 ELPTEEVEPI
+127 EVEND
-137 DAIQDALEDLELEDL
+137 DAVQEALEELELEDL

-195 EEVEEEIEED
+195 DEVDEEIEED
-205 AVDEMKI
+205 AVDEIKL

-221 KTVKAI
+221 KTIKAV

-242 AIIEKIGQCNA
+242 AIIEKIGNCVA
-253 EDVIEV
+253 EDVMEV
-259 LNDMG
+259 LNEMG
-264 LIEPADDEEEAS
+264 IIEPTDDEEEAS

-303 DLENGDIDEDDV
+303 DLETGDIDEDDI

-331 KIAKRDWED
+331 KIAKKDWED

-347 IMANMFDDDG
+347 IIANMFDDDG

-362 QEPYMVDE
+362 QEPYMVGE

>member
-1 MNKDL
+1 MNKDV

-17 SNGELVLTDVVEEVK
+17 SNGELVLTDVVKEAK

-39 ASKKDKKVEPKEEE
+39 ASKKDKKVEPKEEV
-53 FKENDTVETAEYS
+53 KEDDTVESEYS

-73 TQAELKALAKEL
+73 TQVELKALAKEL

-104 DVSEVEEE
+104 DVAEVEEE
-112 EAPVEE
+112 EPVTEA
-118 VEEPVTEVE
+118 EEPVTE
-127 ELPTEEVEPI
+127 EVEND
-137 DAIQDALEDLELEDL
+137 DAVQEALEELELEDL

-195 EEVEEEIEED
+195 DEVDEEIEED
-205 AVDEMKI
+205 AVDEMQI

-242 AIIEKIGQCNA
+242 AIIEKIGQYNA
-253 EDVIEV
+253 EDVLEV

-264 LIEPADDEEEAS
+264 LIEPSDDEEEAS

-303 DLENGDIDEDDV
+303 DLETGDIDEDDI

-331 KIAKRDWED
+331 KIAKKDWED

-347 IMANMFDDDG
+347 IIANMFDDDG

-362 QEPYMVDE
+362 QEPYMVGE

>member
-17 SNGELVLTDVVEEVK
+17 SNGELVLTDVVKEAK

-39 ASKKDKKVEPKEEE
+39 ASKKDKKVEPKEEV
-53 FKENDTVETAEYS
+53 KEDDTVESEYS

-73 TQAELKALAKEL
+73 TQVELKALAKEL

-104 DVSEVEEE
+104 DVAEVEEE
-112 EAPVEE
+112 EPVTEA
-118 VEEPVTEVE
+118 EEPVTE
-127 ELPTEEVEPI
+127 EVEND
-137 DAIQDALEDLELEDL
+137 DAVQEALEELELEDL

-195 EEVEEEIEED
+195 DEVDEEIEED
-205 AVDEMKI
+205 AVDEMQI

-242 AIIEKIGQCNA
+242 AIIEKIGQYNA
-253 EDVIEV
+253 EDVLEV

-264 LIEPADDEEEAS
+264 LIEPSDDEEEAS

-303 DLENGDIDEDDV
+303 DLETGDIDEDDI

-331 KIAKRDWED
+331 KIAKKDWED

-347 IMANMFDDDG
+347 IIANMFDDDG

>member
-1 MNKDL
+1 
-6 RKALELIVSEL
+6 
-17 SNGELVLTDVVEEVK
+17 
-32 DEVAEKR
+32 
-39 ASKKDKKVEPKEEE
+39 
-53 FKENDTVETAEYS
+53 
-66 MEELKAM
+66 
-73 TQAELKALAKEL
+73 
-85 GVSVRGSKSAI
+85 
-96 LGRILEKL
+96 
-104 DVSEVEEE
+104 
-112 EAPVEE
+112 
-118 VEEPVTEVE
+118 
-127 ELPTEEVEPI
+127 
-137 DAIQDALEDLELEDL
+137 
-152 ADLCEQAELS
+152 
-162 TKGKKQALIARL
+162 
-174 MTAHNAGEIDLT
+174 
-186 DFFEEEDIT
+186 
-195 EEVEEEIEED
+195 
-205 AVDEMKI
+205 MKI

-264 LIEPADDEEEAS
+264 LIEPTDDEEEAS

-288 KRIKACEACWKETMS
+288 KRIKACEACWKEAMS
-303 DLENGDIDEDDV
+303 DLENGDIDEADI

-331 KIAKRDWED
+331 KIAKKDWED

-362 QEPYMVDE
+362 QEPYMVGE

>member
-1 MNKDL
+1 MNKDV

-17 SNGELVLTDVVEEVK
+17 SNGELVLTDVVKEAK

-39 ASKKDKKVEPKEEE
+39 ASKKDKKVEPKEEV
-53 FKENDTVETAEYS
+53 KEDDAVETAEYS

-96 LGRILEKL
+96 LGRILEKI
-104 DVSEVEEE
+104 DVAEVEEE
-112 EAPVEE
+112 EEPVEE
-118 VEEPVTEVE
+118 EEEPVE
-127 ELPTEEVEPI
+127 EEVENDEDPI
-137 DAIQDALEDLELEDL
+137 QEALEELELEDL

-195 EEVEEEIEED
+195 DEVDEEIEED
-205 AVDEMKI
+205 AVDEMQI

-242 AIIEKIGQCNA
+242 AIIEKIGQYNA
-253 EDVIEV
+253 EDVLEV

-303 DLENGDIDEDDV
+303 DLETGDIDEDDI

-331 KIAKRDWED
+331 KIAKKDWED

-347 IMANMFDDDG
+347 IIANMFDDDG

-388 CEIDGEEVELEDEE
+388 CEVDGEEVELEDEE

>member
-1 MNKDL
+1 MNIDV

-17 SNGELVLTDVVEEVK
+17 SNGELVLTDVVKEAK

-39 ASKKDKKVEPKEEE
+39 ASKKDKKVEPKEEV
-53 FKENDTVETAEYS
+53 KEDDAVETAEYS

-96 LGRILEKL
+96 LGRILEKI
-104 DVSEVEEE
+104 DVAEVEEE
-112 EAPVEE
+112 EEPVEE
-118 VEEPVTEVE
+118 AEEPVTEE
-127 ELPTEEVEPI
+127 GENDDDPI
-137 DAIQDALEDLELEDL
+137 QEALEELELEDL

-195 EEVEEEIEED
+195 DEVDEEIEED
-205 AVDEMKI
+205 AVDEMQI

-242 AIIEKIGQCNA
+242 ALIEKIGQYNV

-264 LIEPADDEEEAS
+264 LIESADDDEEES
-276 EGVEMP
+276 EGVKMP

-303 DLENGDIDEDDV
+303 DLENGDIEEDDI

-347 IMANMFDDDG
+347 IIANMFDDDG